1 MKNILWLMKF
11 YVDKFLIYVA
21 TVMFFGFGYNLLFG
35 GFKFFDLFYFLISPF
50 LLYFFTQS
58 YISNPNQKILWTDI
72 GCAKYMF
79 LWAQSFLIVRWL
91 CIPLA
96 IATIIFIYQK
106 QANFGTV
113 LWFKFFYFYIVGAG
127 TAYIGTSLLYQIGYR
142 EYKPYKNIIN
152 SNFFLKL
159 FFSHYLFWVIPFF
172 SFGLIQ
178 FSNVV
183 GRLEGLGGGLF
194 EFKKIDQKLKI
205 QITKELLKINGRL
218 PYVKNEE
225 EFICL

>member
-1 MKNILWLMKF
+1 M
-11 YVDKFLIYVA
+11 
-21 TVMFFGFGYNLLFG
+21 
-35 GFKFFDLFYFLISPF
+35 
-50 LLYFFTQS
+50 
-58 YISNPNQKILWTDI
+58 
-72 GCAKYMF
+72 
-79 LWAQSFLIVRWL
+79 
-91 CIPLA
+91 
-96 IATIIFIYQK
+96 
-106 QANFGTV
+106 
-113 LWFKFFYFYIVGAG
+113 WFKFFYFYIVGAG

-225 EFICL
+225 EFINTPEFIIISIIDFIRWSLSLGWTLSSTIFHIHKTFNWRYLLINRNNIPEIEKKVEHLMAQLKGPIDDVNKYTYEYIKTMVAIEYPEVIPDNKVELNIDHIVAKFKNLNLMP